1 MNIRRRMTRVD
12 LVAADEIM
20 VFVYLRVKAL
30 SKMLSPNA
38 VP

>member
-20 VFVYLRVKAL
+20 VFVYVRVKAM
-30 SKMLSPNA
+30 SKILLPNA
-38 VP
+38 AP